1 MPSYTAPVRD
11 LRFVLNDLLAI
22 TDCTEIPGYG
32 DVSGDLIDAVLD
44 GGAKVAEEVWAPLNQ
59 VGDEE
64 GCRFENGVVRVPTG
78 FKEAFDTWNEG
89 GWNAIATS
97 PDWGGQG
104 LPGVLAMA
112 VGEMAMSSN
121 LSLSTYV
128 GLTGGA
134 ASVLMSI
141 APDHL
146 RQLYVPKMI
155 AGEWTG
161 TMNLTEP
168 HCGTDLKLMR
178 TKAVEQDDGTY
189 AITGTK
195 IFITGGDHDMTD
207 NIVHL
212 VLAKVEGE
220 GEGLSAV
227 SLFLVP
233 KICVNDDGS
242 LGQGNNV
249 VCGSIEHKMGIK
261 GSATAVLHYE
271 GAIGH
276 RLGSKPQPETGS
288 KVEGEDGKKKK
299 RGSGAGMAGM
309 FQMMNGARI
318 GVAYQGVA
326 LSEVAYQNAAE
337 YSRERLAGRSLS
349 GAKYPEQEADPI
361 VVHPDVRRMLLH
373 MRAFNEGAR
382 ALLMWLTHE
391 ATIGRFDGDDER
403 KQRASDLFNLLTP
416 VVKAHFTD
424 VGFECTNMAMQCFGG
439 HGYVREHGM
448 EQFVRDARISQLY
461 EGANG
466 VQALDLVGRRMGVD
480 NGRPARA
487 LFALISEFIAG
498 QKDDEA
504 MEAYTKPLQTGLDDL
519 MAVTMWLAQNA
530 IQNHEEAG
538 AASVDFLRLMGT
550 VAIGYI
556 WARMARVSLDQL
568 ALGADDEAFYRMKL
582 NTASYYMG
590 RVMPDTA
597 SLKLRAMAGAEVLM
611 MPDDEAF

>member
-11 LRFVLNDLLAI
+11 LSFVLNELLAI
-22 TDCTEIPGYG
+22 TDCTGIPGYG
-32 DVSGDLIDAVLD
+32 DVSADLIDAVLD
-44 GGAKVAEEVWAPLNQ
+44 GGAKMAEEVWAPLNQ

-64 GCRFENGVVRVPTG
+64 GCRFENGVVRVPSG
-78 FKEAFDTWNEG
+78 FKDAFDAWNEG
-89 GWNAIATS
+89 GWNAISTS
-97 PDWGGQG
+97 ADWGGQG
-104 LPGVLAMA
+104 LPGVIGMA

-121 LSLSTYV
+121 LSLSMYV

-134 ASVLMSI
+134 ASVLMTV

-146 RQLYVPKMI
+146 KQLYVPKMMS
-155 AGEWTG
+155 GEWTG

-233 KICVNDDGS
+233 KVSVNDDGS

-276 RLGSKPQPETGS
+276 RLGPKPEPS
-288 KVEGEDGKKKK
+288 VEGDDGKKK
-299 RGSGAGMAGM
+299 RRSSGAGMAGM

-337 YSRERLAGRSLS
+337 YTRERLAGRSLS
-349 GAKYPEQEADPI
+349 GAKYPDQSADPI

-391 ATIGRFDGDDER
+391 ATVGRFDGNDER
-403 KQRASDLFNLLTP
+403 KQQVSDLFNLLTP

-439 HGYVREHGM
+439 HGYVHEHGM

-487 LFALISEFIAG
+487 LFALISEFIAS
-498 QKDDEA
+498 QKDDEDMA
-504 MEAYTKPLQTGLDDL
+504 AYTKPLEAGLNDL
-519 MAVTMWLAQNA
+519 MAVAMWLAQNA
-530 IQNHEEAG
+530 IQNHDEAG
-538 AASVDFLRLMGT
+538 AASVDFLRMMGT
-550 VAIGYI
+550 VAVGYM

-568 ALGADDEAFYRMKL
+568 AQGGDDEAFYKMKL
-582 NTASYYMG
+582 NTARYYMG

-597 SLKLRAMAGAEVLM
+597 SLKARATAGADVLM

>member
-1 MPSYTAPVRD
+1 M
-11 LRFVLNDLLAI
+11 
-22 TDCTEIPGYG
+22 
-32 DVSGDLIDAVLD
+32 
-44 GGAKVAEEVWAPLNQ
+44 AEEVWAPLNQ

-64 GCRFENGVVRVPTG
+64 GCRFENGVVRVPSG
-78 FKEAFDTWNEG
+78 FKDAFDAWNEG
-89 GWNAIATS
+89 GWNAISTS
-97 PDWGGQG
+97 ADWGGQG
-104 LPGVLAMA
+104 LPGVIGMA

-121 LSLSTYV
+121 LSLSMYV

-134 ASVLMSI
+134 ASVLMTV

-146 RQLYVPKMI
+146 KQLYVPKMMS
-155 AGEWTG
+155 GEWTG

-233 KICVNDDGS
+233 KVSVNDDGS

-276 RLGSKPQPETGS
+276 RLGPKPEPS
-288 KVEGEDGKKKK
+288 VEGDDGKKK
-299 RGSGAGMAGM
+299 RRSSGAGMAGM

-337 YSRERLAGRSLS
+337 YTRERLAGRSLS
-349 GAKYPEQEADPI
+349 GAKYPDQPADPI

-391 ATIGRFDGDDER
+391 ATVGRFDGNDER
-403 KQRASDLFNLLTP
+403 KQQVSDLFNLLTP

-439 HGYVREHGM
+439 HGYVHEHGM

-480 NGRPARA
+480 NGRPTRA
-487 LFALISEFIAG
+487 LFALISEFIAS
-498 QKDDEA
+498 QKDDEDMA
-504 MEAYTKPLQTGLDDL
+504 AYTKPLEAGLNDL
-519 MAVTMWLAQNA
+519 MAVAMWLAQNA
-530 IQNHEEAG
+530 IQNHDEAG
-538 AASVDFLRLMGT
+538 AASVDFLRMMGT
-550 VAIGYI
+550 VAVGYM

-568 ALGADDEAFYRMKL
+568 AQGGDDEAFYKMKL
-582 NTASYYMG
+582 NTARYYMG

-597 SLKLRAMAGAEVLM
+597 SLKARATAGADVLM

>member
-11 LRFVLNDLLAI
+11 LRFVLNELLAI

-104 LPGVLAMA
+104 LPGVVGMA

-134 ASVLMSI
+134 ASVLMAI
-141 APDHL
+141 APEHL
-146 RQLYVPKMI
+146 KQLYVPKMMS
-155 AGEWTG
+155 GEWTG

-220 GEGLSAV
+220 GEGLAAV

-233 KICVNDDGS
+233 KVSVNDDGS

-276 RLGSKPQPETGS
+276 RLGPKPEPR
-288 KVEGEDGKKKK
+288 VEGEDGKKKK
-299 RGSGAGMAGM
+299 RSSGAGMAGM

-337 YSRERLAGRSLS
+337 YTRERLAGRSLT

-391 ATIGRFDGDDER
+391 ASVGRFDGDDER
-403 KQRASDLFNLLTP
+403 KQQVSDLFNLLTP

-487 LFALISEFIAG
+487 LFTLISEFIAS
-498 QKDDEA
+498 QKDDEDMA
-504 MEAYTKPLQTGLDDL
+504 AYTKPLEAGLNDL
-519 MAVTMWLAQNA
+519 MAVAMWLAQNA

-538 AASVDFLRLMGT
+538 AASVDFLRMMGT
-550 VAIGYI
+550 VAIGYM

-568 ALGADDEAFYRMKL
+568 AQGTDEEAFYKMKL
-582 NTASYYMG
+582 TTARYYMG

-597 SLKLRAMAGAEVLM
+597 SLKARATAGADVLM

>member
-1 MPSYTAPVRD
+1 
-11 LRFVLNDLLAI
+11 
-22 TDCTEIPGYG
+22 
-32 DVSGDLIDAVLD
+32 
-44 GGAKVAEEVWAPLNQ
+44 
-59 VGDEE
+59 
-64 GCRFENGVVRVPTG
+64 
-78 FKEAFDTWNEG
+78 
-89 GWNAIATS
+89 
-97 PDWGGQG
+97 
-104 LPGVLAMA
+104 
-112 VGEMAMSSN
+112 
-121 LSLSTYV
+121 V

-146 RQLYVPKMI
+146 KQLYVPKMMS
-155 AGEWTG
+155 GEWTG

-233 KICVNDDGS
+233 KISVNDDGS

-276 RLGSKPQPETGS
+276 RLGSKPEPRT
-288 KVEGEDGKKKK
+288 EGEDGKK
-299 RGSGAGMAGM
+299 RRRSSGAGMAGM

-337 YSRERLAGRSLS
+337 YTRERIAGRAL
-349 GAKYPEQEADPI
+349 GGTKYPDQAADPI

-391 ATIGRFDGDDER
+391 ATVGRFDGDDER
-403 KQRASDLFNLLTP
+403 KQQVSDLFNLLTP

-487 LFALISEFIAG
+487 LFALISEFIAS
-498 QKDDEA
+498 QKDDED
-504 MEAYTKPLQTGLDDL
+504 MQAYTKPLQAGLDDL

-538 AASVDFLRLMGT
+538 AASVDFLRMMGT
-550 VAIGYI
+550 VAIGYM

-568 ALGADDEAFYRMKL
+568 AQGNDDEAFYKMKL
-582 NTASYYMG
+582 NTARFYMG

-597 SLKLRAMAGAEVLM
+597 SLKARATAGADVLM
-611 MPDDEAF
+611 MPDDTAF

>member
-11 LRFVLNDLLAI
+11 LRFVLNELLAI

-32 DVSGDLIDAVLD
+32 DVSDDLIDAVLD
-44 GGAKVAEEVWAPLNQ
+44 GGAKIAEEIWAPLNQ

-64 GCRFENGVVRVPTG
+64 GCRFENGVVRTPTG
-78 FKEAFDTWNEG
+78 FKEAFDAWNEG

-104 LPGVLAMA
+104 LPGVVGMA

-134 ASVLMSI
+134 ASVLMAI

-146 RQLYVPKMI
+146 KQLYVPKMMS
-155 AGEWTG
+155 GEWTG

-233 KICVNDDGS
+233 KVSVNDDGS

-261 GSATAVLHYE
+261 GSSTAVLHYE

-276 RLGSKPQPETGS
+276 RLGPKPEP
-288 KVEGEDGKKKK
+288 KVEGEDSKKKK
-299 RGSGAGMAGM
+299 RSSGAGMAGM

-337 YSRERLAGRSLS
+337 YTRERLAGRSLT
-349 GAKYPEQEADPI
+349 GAKYPDKEADPI

-391 ATIGRFDGDDER
+391 ATVGRFDGDDER
-403 KQRASDLFNLLTP
+403 KQQVSDLFNLLTP

-487 LFALISEFIAG
+487 LFTLISEFIAA
-498 QKDDEA
+498 QKDDED
-504 MEAYTKPLQTGLDDL
+504 MQAYTKPLEAGLNDL
-519 MAVTMWLAQNA
+519 MAVAMWLAQNA

-538 AASVDFLRLMGT
+538 AASVDFLRMMGT
-550 VAIGYI
+550 VAVGYM
-556 WARMARVSLDQL
+556 WARMARVALDQL
-568 ALGADDEAFYRMKL
+568 AKGGDDEAFYKMKL
-582 NTASYYMG
+582 NTARFYMG
-590 RVMPDTA
+590 RVMHDTA
-597 SLKLRAMAGAEVLM
+597 SLKARATAGAEVLM

>member
-11 LRFVLNDLLAI
+11 LSFVLNELLAI
-22 TDCTEIPGYG
+22 TDCTGIPGYG
-32 DVSGDLIDAVLD
+32 DVSADLIDAVLD
-44 GGAKVAEEVWAPLNQ
+44 GGAKMAEEVWAPLNQ

-64 GCRFENGVVRVPTG
+64 GCRFENGVVRVPSG
-78 FKEAFDTWNEG
+78 FKDAFDAWNEG
-89 GWNAIATS
+89 GWNAISTS
-97 PDWGGQG
+97 ADWGGQG
-104 LPGVLAMA
+104 LPGVIGMA

-121 LSLSTYV
+121 LSLSMYV

-134 ASVLMSI
+134 ASVLMTV

-146 RQLYVPKMI
+146 KQLYVPKMMS
-155 AGEWTG
+155 GEWTG

-233 KICVNDDGS
+233 KVSVNDDGS

-276 RLGSKPQPETGS
+276 RLGPKPEPS
-288 KVEGEDGKKKK
+288 VEGDDGKKK
-299 RGSGAGMAGM
+299 RRSSGAGMAGM

-337 YSRERLAGRSLS
+337 YTRERLAGRSLS
-349 GAKYPEQEADPI
+349 GAKYPDQPADPI

-391 ATIGRFDGDDER
+391 ATVGRFDGNDER
-403 KQRASDLFNLLTP
+403 KQQVSDLFNLLTP

-439 HGYVREHGM
+439 HGYVHEHGM

-480 NGRPARA
+480 NGRPTRA
-487 LFALISEFIAG
+487 LFALISEFIAS
-498 QKDDEA
+498 QKDDEDMA
-504 MEAYTKPLQTGLDDL
+504 AYTKPLEAGLNDL
-519 MAVTMWLAQNA
+519 MAVAMWLAQNA
-530 IQNHEEAG
+530 IQNHDEAG
-538 AASVDFLRLMGT
+538 AASVDFLRMMGT
-550 VAIGYI
+550 VAIGYM
-556 WARMARVSLDQL
+556 WGRMARVSLDQL
-568 ALGADDEAFYRMKL
+568 AQGGDDEAFYKMKL
-582 NTASYYMG
+582 NTARYYMG
-590 RVMPDTA
+590 RVLPDTA
-597 SLKLRAMAGAEVLM
+597 SLKARATAGADVLM

>member
-11 LRFVLNDLLAI
+11 LSFVLNELLAI
-22 TDCTEIPGYG
+22 TDCTGIPGYG
-32 DVSGDLIDAVLD
+32 DVSADLIDAVLD
-44 GGAKVAEEVWAPLNQ
+44 GGAKMAEEVWAPLNQ

-64 GCRFENGVVRVPTG
+64 GCRFENGVVRVPSG
-78 FKEAFDTWNEG
+78 FKDAFDAWNEG
-89 GWNAIATS
+89 GWNAISTS
-97 PDWGGQG
+97 ADWGGQG
-104 LPGVLAMA
+104 LPGVIGMA

-121 LSLSTYV
+121 LSLSMYV

-134 ASVLMSI
+134 ASVLMTV

-146 RQLYVPKMI
+146 KQLYVPKMMS
-155 AGEWTG
+155 GEWTG

-233 KICVNDDGS
+233 KVSVNDDGS

-276 RLGSKPQPETGS
+276 RLGPKPEPS
-288 KVEGEDGKKKK
+288 VEGDDGKKK
-299 RGSGAGMAGM
+299 RRSSGAGMAGM

-337 YSRERLAGRSLS
+337 YTRERLAGRSLS
-349 GAKYPEQEADPI
+349 GAKYPDQPADPI

-391 ATIGRFDGDDER
+391 ATVGRFDGNDER
-403 KQRASDLFNLLTP
+403 KQQVSDLFNLLTP

-439 HGYVREHGM
+439 HGYVHEHGM

-480 NGRPARA
+480 NGRPTRA
-487 LFALISEFIAG
+487 LFALISEFIAS
-498 QKDDEA
+498 QKDDEDMA
-504 MEAYTKPLQTGLDDL
+504 AYTKPLEAGLNDL
-519 MAVTMWLAQNA
+519 MAVAMWLAQNA
-530 IQNHEEAG
+530 IQKHDEAG
-538 AASVDFLRLMGT
+538 AASVDFLRMMGT
-550 VAIGYI
+550 VAIGYM
-556 WARMARVSLDQL
+556 WGRMARVSLDQL
-568 ALGADDEAFYRMKL
+568 AQGGDDEAFYKMKL
-582 NTASYYMG
+582 NTARYYMG

-597 SLKLRAMAGAEVLM
+597 SLKARATAGADVLM

>member
-1 MPSYTAPVRD
+1 MPSYNAPVRE
-11 LRFVLNDLLAI
+11 LRFVLNELLAI
-22 TDCTEIPGYG
+22 TECTDIPGYG
-32 DVSGDLIDAVLD
+32 DVSDDLVDAVLD
-44 GGAKVAEEVWAPLNQ
+44 GAAKVAEEVWAPLNQ
-59 VGDEE
+59 SGDEE
-64 GCRFENGVVRVPTG
+64 GCRFENGVVRAPSG
-78 FKEAFDTWNEG
+78 FKEAFDAWCEG
-89 GWNAIATS
+89 GWNGISS
-97 PDWGGQG
+97 PVEWGGQG
-104 LPGVLAMA
+104 LPGVLGLAI
-112 VGEMAMSSN
+112 GEMAMSSN
-121 LSLSTYV
+121 LSLSTYI
-128 GLTGGA
+128 GLSGGA
-134 ASVLMSI
+134 ASVIMSI
-141 APDHL
+141 ASEQL
-146 RQLYVPKMI
+146 KQLYVPKMMS
-155 AGEWTG
+155 GEWTG

-233 KICVNDDGS
+233 KISVNDDGS

-276 RLGSKPQPETGS
+276 RLGKKPEPPVIGA
-288 KVEGEDGKKKK
+288 DGKPKK
-299 RGSGAGMAGM
+299 RSSGAGMAGM

-326 LSEVAYQNAAE
+326 LSEVAYQNAAA
-337 YSRERLAGRSLS
+337 YTRERTAGRALAGAR
-349 GAKYPEQEADPI
+349 YPDQPADPI
-361 VVHPDVRRMLLH
+361 VVHPDVRRMLLQ

-391 ATIGRFDGDDER
+391 STVGRHDGDDER
-403 KQRASDLFNLLTP
+403 KQQVDDLFNLLTP

-424 VGFECTNMAMQCFGG
+424 VGFECVNMAMQCFGG

-487 LFALISEFIAG
+487 LFAVISEFIAG
-498 QKDDEA
+498 QKDDEEMA
-504 MEAYTKPLQTGLDDL
+504 PFTKPLQSGLDDL
-519 MAVTMWLAQNA
+519 MATTMWLAQNV

-538 AASVDFLRLMGT
+538 AASVDFLRMMGT
-550 VAIGYI
+550 VAIGFM
-556 WARMARVSLDQL
+556 WARMARIALDQL
-568 ALGADDEAFYRMKL
+568 AAGSDDEAFYKMKL
-582 NTASYYMG
+582 NTARYYMG

-597 SLKLRAMAGAEVLM
+597 SLKQRAQAGAEVLM

>member
-11 LRFVLNDLLAI
+11 LRFVLNELLAI

-32 DVSGDLIDAVLD
+32 DVSDDLIDAVLD
-44 GGAKVAEEVWAPLNQ
+44 GGAKIAEEIWAPLNQ

-64 GCRFENGVVRVPTG
+64 GCRFENGVVRTPTG
-78 FKEAFDTWNEG
+78 FKEAFDAWNEG

-104 LPGVLAMA
+104 LPGVVGMA

-134 ASVLMSI
+134 ASVLMAI

-146 RQLYVPKMI
+146 KQLYVPKMMS
-155 AGEWTG
+155 GEWTG

-233 KICVNDDGS
+233 KVSVNDDGS

-261 GSATAVLHYE
+261 GSSTAVLHYE

-276 RLGSKPQPETGS
+276 RLGPKPEP
-288 KVEGEDGKKKK
+288 KVEGEDSKKKK
-299 RGSGAGMAGM
+299 RSSGAGMAGM

-337 YSRERLAGRSLS
+337 YTRERLAGRSLT
-349 GAKYPEQEADPI
+349 GAKYPDKEADPI

-391 ATIGRFDGDDER
+391 ATVGRFDGDDER
-403 KQRASDLFNLLTP
+403 KQQVSDLFNLLTP

-487 LFALISEFIAG
+487 LFTLISEFIAA
-498 QKDDEA
+498 QKDDED
-504 MEAYTKPLQTGLDDL
+504 MQAYTKPLEAGLNDL
-519 MAVTMWLAQNA
+519 MAVAMWLAQNA
-530 IQNHEEAG
+530 IQNPEEAG
-538 AASVDFLRLMGT
+538 AASVDFLRMMGT
-550 VAIGYI
+550 VAVGYM
-556 WARMARVSLDQL
+556 WARMARVALDQL
-568 ALGADDEAFYRMKL
+568 AKGGDDEAFYKMKL
-582 NTASYYMG
+582 NTARFYMG

-597 SLKLRAMAGAEVLM
+597 SLKARATAGAEVLM

>member
-11 LRFVLNDLLAI
+11 LSFVLNELLAI
-22 TDCTEIPGYG
+22 TDCTGIPGYG
-32 DVSGDLIDAVLD
+32 DVSADLIDAVLD
-44 GGAKVAEEVWAPLNQ
+44 GGAKMAEEVWAPLNQ

-64 GCRFENGVVRVPTG
+64 GCRFENGVVRVPSG
-78 FKEAFDTWNEG
+78 FKDAFDAWNEG
-89 GWNAIATS
+89 GWNAISTS
-97 PDWGGQG
+97 ADWGGQG
-104 LPGVLAMA
+104 LPGVIGMA

-121 LSLSTYV
+121 LSLSMYV

-134 ASVLMSI
+134 ASVLMTV

-146 RQLYVPKMI
+146 KQLYVPKMMS
-155 AGEWTG
+155 GEWTG

-233 KICVNDDGS
+233 KVSVNDDGS

-276 RLGSKPQPETGS
+276 RLGPKPEPS
-288 KVEGEDGKKKK
+288 VEGDDGKKK
-299 RGSGAGMAGM
+299 RRSSGAGMAGM

-337 YSRERLAGRSLS
+337 YTRERLAGRSLS
-349 GAKYPEQEADPI
+349 GAKYPDQPADPI

-391 ATIGRFDGDDER
+391 ATVGRFDGNDER
-403 KQRASDLFNLLTP
+403 KQQVSDLFNLLTP

-439 HGYVREHGM
+439 HGYVHEHGM

-480 NGRPARA
+480 NGRPTRA
-487 LFALISEFIAG
+487 LFALISEFIAS
-498 QKDDEA
+498 QKDDEDMA
-504 MEAYTKPLQTGLDDL
+504 AYTKPLEAGLNDL
-519 MAVTMWLAQNA
+519 MAVAMWLAQNA
-530 IQNHEEAG
+530 IQNHDEAG
-538 AASVDFLRLMGT
+538 AASVDFLRMMGT
-550 VAIGYI
+550 VAIGYM
-556 WARMARVSLDQL
+556 WGRMARVSLDQL
-568 ALGADDEAFYRMKL
+568 AQGGDDEAFYKMKL
-582 NTASYYMG
+582 NTARYYMG

-597 SLKLRAMAGAEVLM
+597 SLKARATAGADVLM

>member
-1 MPSYTAPVRD
+1 MPSYNVPVRE
-11 LRFVLNDLLAI
+11 LRFVLNELLAI
-22 TDCTEIPGYG
+22 NHATAIPGYG
-32 DVSGDLIDAVLD
+32 DVSDDLTDAILD
-44 GGAKVAEEVWAPLNQ
+44 GGSKMAEEVWAPLNQ
-59 VGDEE
+59 VGDAE
-64 GCRFENGVVRVPTG
+64 GCRFENGKVRTPPG
-78 FKEAFDTWNEG
+78 FKAAFDAWNEG
-89 GWNAIATS
+89 GWSAIST
-97 PDWGGQG
+97 PQEWGGQG
-104 LPGVLAMA
+104 LPGVLGMA

-121 LSLSTYV
+121 LALSIYV

-134 ASVLMSI
+134 ASVLMSV

-146 RQLYVPKMI
+146 KQLYVPKMI
-155 AGEWTG
+155 SGQWAG

-168 HCGTDLKLMR
+168 HAGTDLKLMR

-189 AITGTK
+189 AISGTK
-195 IFITGGDHDMTD
+195 IFISGGDHDMTE

-233 KICVNDDGS
+233 KITVNDDGS
-242 LGQGNNV
+242 LGQANNV
-249 VCGSIEHKMGIK
+249 VCGGIEHKMGIK
-261 GSATAVLHYE
+261 GSATAVLHYD
-271 GAIGH
+271 GAIGF
-276 RLGSKPQPETGS
+276 RLGPKPEP
-288 KVEGEDGKKKK
+288 KVVGADDAGGKKKK

-326 LSEVAYQNAAE
+326 LAEVAYQNAAV
-337 YSRERLAGRSLS
+337 YTRERTAGRSLT
-349 GAKYPEQEADPI
+349 GAKYPDQPADPI

-373 MRAFNEGAR
+373 MRAFTEGAR

-391 ATIGRFDGDDER
+391 ATVGRFDGDDER
-403 KQRASDLFNLLTP
+403 KQQVGDLFNLLTP

-424 VGFECTNMAMQCFGG
+424 VGFECANMAMQCFGG
-439 HGYVREHGM
+439 HGYVHEHGM

-487 LFALISEFIAG
+487 LFALISEFIAA

-504 MEAYTKPLQTGLDDL
+504 MAAYTKPLQAGLNDL
-519 MAVTMWLAQNA
+519 MGTTMWLAQNA
-530 IQNHEEAG
+530 VQNHEEAG
-538 AASVDFLRLMGT
+538 AASVDFLRMMGT
-550 VAIGYI
+550 VAVGYM
-556 WARMARVSLDQL
+556 WARMARIALDQL
-568 ALGADDEAFYRMKL
+568 AAGTDEAAFYEMKL
-582 NTASYYMG
+582 NTARFYMG

-597 SLKLRAMAGAEVLM
+597 SLKRRAEAGAEVLM

>member
-1 MPSYTAPVRD
+1 MPSYNAPIRE
-11 LRFVLNDLLAI
+11 LRFVLNELLAI

-32 DVSGDLIDAVLD
+32 DVSDDLVDAILD

-64 GCRFENGVVRVPTG
+64 GCRFENGVVRTPTG
-78 FKEAFDTWNEG
+78 FKQAFDAWYAG
-89 GWNAIATS
+89 GWNAISSS

-104 LPGVLAMA
+104 LPGVLGLAIS
-112 VGEMAMSSN
+112 EMAMSSN
-121 LSLSTYV
+121 LSLSTYI
-128 GLTGGA
+128 GLSGGA
-134 ASVLMSI
+134 ASVIQSI

-146 RQLYVPKMI
+146 KQLYVPKMMS
-155 AGEWTG
+155 GEWTG

-178 TKAVEQDDGTY
+178 TRAVEQDDGTY

-195 IFITGGDHDMTD
+195 IFITGGDHDMAD

-220 GEGLSAV
+220 GEGLRAV
-227 SLFLVP
+227 ALFLVP
-233 KICVNDDGS
+233 KISVNDDGS
-242 LGQGNNV
+242 LAQGNNV
-249 VCGSIEHKMGIK
+249 VCGGIEHKMGIK
-261 GSATAVLHYE
+261 GSSTAVLHYE

-276 RLGSKPQPETGS
+276 RLGPKPEPE
-288 KVEGEDGKKKK
+288 VAGEDGDGKKKK
-299 RGSGAGMAGM
+299 RSSGAGMAGM

-326 LSEVAYQNAAE
+326 LSEVAYQNAAA
-337 YSRERLAGRSLS
+337 YTRERTAGRALG
-349 GAKYPEQEADPI
+349 GAKYPDQEADPI
-361 VVHPDVRRMLLH
+361 VVHPDVRRMLLQ

-391 ATIGRFDGDDER
+391 VTVGRHDGDDER
-403 KQRASDLFNLLTP
+403 KQQVNDLFNLLTP

-424 VGFECTNMAMQCFGG
+424 VGFECVNMAMQCFGG

-487 LFALISEFIAG
+487 LFAVIGEFISA
-498 QKDDEA
+498 QTDEEMA
-504 MEAYTKPLQTGLDDL
+504 EFTKPLQSGLDDL
-519 MAVTMWLAQNA
+519 MAATMWLAQNA

-538 AASVDFLRLMGT
+538 AASVDFLRMMGT
-550 VAIGYI
+550 VALGFM
-556 WARMARVSLDQL
+556 WARMARIALDKL
-568 ALGADDEAFYRMKL
+568 AAGTDEEAFYKMKL
-582 NTASYYMG
+582 NTARYYMG

-597 SLKLRAMAGAEVLM
+597 SLKQRAMAGAEVLM

>member
-1 MPSYTAPVRD
+1 
-11 LRFVLNDLLAI
+11 
-22 TDCTEIPGYG
+22 
-32 DVSGDLIDAVLD
+32 
-44 GGAKVAEEVWAPLNQ
+44 
-59 VGDEE
+59 
-64 GCRFENGVVRVPTG
+64 
-78 FKEAFDTWNEG
+78 
-89 GWNAIATS
+89 
-97 PDWGGQG
+97 
-104 LPGVLAMA
+104 
-112 VGEMAMSSN
+112 MAMSSN

-128 GLTGGA
+128 GLSGGA
-134 ASVLMSI
+134 ASGIQSI
-141 APDHL
+141 ATGQL
-146 RQLYVPKMI
+146 KQLYVPKMMS
-155 AGEWTG
+155 GQWTG

-195 IFITGGDHDMTD
+195 IFITGGDHDMTE

-220 GEGLSAV
+220 GEGLGAV

-233 KICVNDDGS
+233 KICVDDDGT

-276 RLGSKPQPETGS
+276 RLDKKPEAP
-288 KVEGEDGKKKK
+288 VMDADGKPKK
-299 RGSGAGMAGM
+299 RSSGAGMAGM

-326 LSEVAYQNAAE
+326 LSEVAYQNAAA
-337 YSRERLAGRSLS
+337 YTRERTAGRALG
-349 GAKYPEQEADPI
+349 GARYPDQPADPI
-361 VVHPDVRRMLLH
+361 VVHPDVRRMLLQ

-391 ATIGRFDGDDER
+391 ATVGRHDGDDER
-403 KQRASDLFNLLTP
+403 KQQVNDLFNLLTP

-424 VGFECTNMAMQCFGG
+424 VGFECVNMAMQCFGG

-487 LFALISEFIAG
+487 LFAVITAFIDS
-498 QKDDEA
+498 QKDDEEMA
-504 MEAYTKPLQTGLDDL
+504 AYVKPLQSGLNDL
-519 MAVTMWLAQNA
+519 MGTTMWLAQNA

-538 AASVDFLRLMGT
+538 AASVDFLRMMGT
-550 VAIGYI
+550 VAIGFM
-556 WARMARVSLDQL
+556 WTRMARVALDQL
-568 ALGADDEAFYRMKL
+568 AAGTDNRAFYKMKL
-582 NTASYYMG
+582 NTARYYMG

-597 SLKLRAMAGAEVLM
+597 SLKRRAEAGAEVLM

>member
-1 MPSYTAPVRD
+1 MPSYNAPTRE
-11 LRFVLNDLLAI
+11 LRFVLNELLAI
-22 TDCTEIPGYG
+22 TEYTNVPGYS
-32 DVSGDLIDAVLD
+32 DVSADLVDAVLE
-44 GGAKVAEEVWAPLNQ
+44 GGAKLTEEIWAPLNQ
-59 VGDEE
+59 VGDKE
-64 GCRFENGVVRVPTG
+64 GCRFENGVVRTPEG
-78 FKEAFDTWNEG
+78 FKAAFDAFYEG
-89 GWNAIATS
+89 GWNAISSS

-104 LPGVLAMA
+104 LPGVLGLAIT
-112 VGEMAMSSN
+112 EMAMSSN

-128 GLTGGA
+128 GLSGGA
-134 ASVLMSI
+134 ANVIQSV

-146 RQLYVPKMI
+146 KQIYVPKMMS
-155 AGEWTG
+155 GEWTG

-189 AITGTK
+189 AITG
-195 IFITGGDHDMTD
+195 DEHDMTD

-233 KICVNDDGS
+233 KIQVNDDGT

-249 VCGSIEHKMGIK
+249 VCGGIEHKMGIK
-261 GSATAVLHYE
+261 GSSTAVLHYE

-276 RLGSKPQPETGS
+276 RLGPKPKPPEI
-288 KVEGEDGKKKK
+288 GEDGKPKK
-299 RGSGAGMAGM
+299 RSSGAGMAGM

-318 GVAYQGVA
+318 GVGYQGIA
-326 LSEVAYQNAAE
+326 LSEVAYQNAAA
-337 YSRERLAGRSLS
+337 YTRERTAGRALS
-349 GAKYPEQEADPI
+349 GAKYPDQAADPI
-361 VVHPDVRRMLLH
+361 VVHPDVRRMLLQ
-373 MRAFNEGAR
+373 MRSFNEGAR

-391 ATIGRFDGDDER
+391 ATIGRHDEDDER
-403 KQRASDLFNLLTP
+403 KQQASDLFNLLTP

-424 VGFECTNMAMQCFGG
+424 VGFECVNMAMQCFGG
-439 HGYVREHGM
+439 HGYIHEHGM

-487 LFALISEFIAG
+487 LFGVISEFIAA
-498 QKDDEA
+498 QKDEEMA
-504 MEAYTKPLQTGLDDL
+504 EFTKPLQSGLDDL
-519 MAVTMWLAQNA
+519 MATTMWLAQNA

-538 AASVDFLRLMGT
+538 AASVDFLRMMGV
-550 VAIGYI
+550 VAIGFM
-556 WARMARVSLDQL
+556 WARMARVAMDAL
-568 ALGADDEAFYRMKL
+568 AAGTEDEAFYEMKL
-582 NTASYYMG
+582 NTARYYMG

-597 SLKLRAMAGAEVLM
+597 ALKLRAMAGAEVLM
-611 MPDDEAF
+611 MPGDEAF

>member
-1 MPSYTAPVRD
+1 MPTYNAPVRE
-11 LRFVLNDLLAI
+11 LRFVLNDLLGI
-22 TDCTEIPGYG
+22 TECADIPGYG
-32 DVSGDLIDAVLD
+32 DVSGDLVDAVLD
-44 GGAKVAEEVWAPLNQ
+44 GAAKVAEEVWAPLNQ
-59 VGDEE
+59 SGDEE
-64 GCRFENGVVRVPTG
+64 GCRFENGVVRAPSG
-78 FKEAFDTWNEG
+78 FKEAFEAWYEG
-89 GWNAIATS
+89 GWNGVSS
-97 PDWGGQG
+97 PTEWGGQG
-104 LPGVLAMA
+104 LPGVLGMA
-112 VGEMAMSSN
+112 ISEMAMSAN

-128 GLTGGA
+128 GLSGGA

-141 APDHL
+141 APDDL
-146 RQLYVPKMI
+146 KRVYVPKLMS
-155 AGEWTG
+155 GEWSG

-178 TKAVEQDDGTY
+178 TKAVEQEDGTY

-195 IFITGGDHDMTD
+195 IFITGGDHDMVE
-207 NIVHL
+207 NIAHL

-233 KICVNDDGS
+233 KVKVNDDGS
-242 LGQGNNV
+242 LAQGNNV
-249 VCGSIEHKMGIK
+249 VCGGIEHKMGIK
-261 GSATAVLHYE
+261 GSSTAVLHYE

-276 RLGSKPQPETGS
+276 RLGAKPEPKSDG
-288 KVEGEDGKKKK
+288 KDGKKKG
-299 RGSGAGMAGM
+299 GSASGMAGM

-318 GVAYQGVA
+318 GVGYQGIA
-326 LSEVAYQNAAE
+326 LSEVAYQNAAA
-337 YSRERLAGRSLS
+337 YSRERTAGRALG
-349 GAKYPEQEADPI
+349 GAKYPDQPADPI

-382 ALLMWLTHE
+382 ALLMWLSHE
-391 ATIGRFDGDDER
+391 AVVGRYDGDDER
-403 KQRASDLFNLLTP
+403 KQQVADLFNLLTP

-424 VGFECTNMAMQCFGG
+424 VGFECVNMAMQCFGG
-439 HGYVREHGM
+439 HGYIREHGM

-487 LFALISEFIAG
+487 LFAVISAFIEQHKG
-498 QKDDEA
+498 EE
-504 MEAYTKPLQTGLDDL
+504 MEPFTKPLQAGLDDL
-519 MAVTMWLAQNA
+519 MATTMWLAQNA

-538 AASVDFLRLMGT
+538 AASVDFLRMMGT
-550 VAIGYI
+550 VAVGFM
-556 WARMARVSLDQL
+556 WARMARVALDRL
-568 ALGADDEAFYRMKL
+568 AAGSDDEAFYKMKL
-582 NTASYYMG
+582 NTARYYMG

-597 SLKLRAMAGAEVLM
+597 SLKMRAMAGAEVLM

>member
-11 LRFVLNDLLAI
+11 LSFVLNELLAI
-22 TDCTEIPGYG
+22 TDCTGIPGYG
-32 DVSGDLIDAVLD
+32 DVSADLIDAVLD
-44 GGAKVAEEVWAPLNQ
+44 GGAKMAEEVWAPLNQ

-64 GCRFENGVVRVPTG
+64 GCRFENGVVRVPSG
-78 FKEAFDTWNEG
+78 FKDAFDAWNEG
-89 GWNAIATS
+89 GWNAISTS
-97 PDWGGQG
+97 ADWGGQG
-104 LPGVLAMA
+104 LPGVIGMA

-121 LSLSTYV
+121 LSLSMYV

-134 ASVLMSI
+134 ASVLMTV

-146 RQLYVPKMI
+146 KQLYVPKMMS
-155 AGEWTG
+155 GEWTG

-233 KICVNDDGS
+233 KVSVNDDGS

-276 RLGSKPQPETGS
+276 RLGPKPEPS
-288 KVEGEDGKKKK
+288 VEGDDGKKK
-299 RGSGAGMAGM
+299 RRRSSAGMAGM

-337 YSRERLAGRSLS
+337 YTRERLAGRSLS
-349 GAKYPEQEADPI
+349 GAKYPDQPADPI

-391 ATIGRFDGDDER
+391 ATVGRFDGNDER
-403 KQRASDLFNLLTP
+403 KQQVSDLFNLLTP

-439 HGYVREHGM
+439 HGYVHEHGM

-480 NGRPARA
+480 NGRPTRA
-487 LFALISEFIAG
+487 LFALISEFIAS
-498 QKDDEA
+498 QKDDEDMA
-504 MEAYTKPLQTGLDDL
+504 AYTKPLEAGLNDL
-519 MAVTMWLAQNA
+519 MAVAMWLAQNA
-530 IQNHEEAG
+530 IQNHDEAG
-538 AASVDFLRLMGT
+538 AASVDFLRMMGT
-550 VAIGYI
+550 VAVGYM

-568 ALGADDEAFYRMKL
+568 AQGGDDEAFYKMKL
-582 NTASYYMG
+582 NTARYYMG

-597 SLKLRAMAGAEVLM
+597 SLKARATAGADVLM

>member
-11 LRFVLNDLLAI
+11 LSFVLNELLAI
-22 TDCTEIPGYG
+22 TDCTGIPGYG
-32 DVSGDLIDAVLD
+32 DVSADLIDAVLD
-44 GGAKVAEEVWAPLNQ
+44 GGAKMAEEVWAPLNQ

-64 GCRFENGVVRVPTG
+64 GCRFENGVVRVPSG
-78 FKEAFDTWNEG
+78 FKDAFDAWNEG
-89 GWNAIATS
+89 GWNAISTS
-97 PDWGGQG
+97 ADWGGQG
-104 LPGVLAMA
+104 LPGVIGMA

-121 LSLSTYV
+121 LSLSMYV

-134 ASVLMSI
+134 ASVLMTV

-146 RQLYVPKMI
+146 MQLYVPKMMS
-155 AGEWTG
+155 GEWTG

-233 KICVNDDGS
+233 KVSVNDDGS

-276 RLGSKPQPETGS
+276 RLGPKPEPS
-288 KVEGEDGKKKK
+288 VEGDDGKKK
-299 RGSGAGMAGM
+299 RRSSGAGMAGM

-337 YSRERLAGRSLS
+337 YTRERLAGRSLS
-349 GAKYPEQEADPI
+349 GAKYPDQPADPI

-391 ATIGRFDGDDER
+391 ATVGRFDGNDER
-403 KQRASDLFNLLTP
+403 KQQVSDLFNLLTP

-439 HGYVREHGM
+439 HGYVHEHGM

-480 NGRPARA
+480 NGRPTRA
-487 LFALISEFIAG
+487 LFALISEFIAS
-498 QKDDEA
+498 QKDDEDMA
-504 MEAYTKPLQTGLDDL
+504 AYTKPLEAGLNDL
-519 MAVTMWLAQNA
+519 MAVAMWLAQNA
-530 IQNHEEAG
+530 IQNHDEAG
-538 AASVDFLRLMGT
+538 AASVDFLRMMGT
-550 VAIGYI
+550 VAVGYM

-568 ALGADDEAFYRMKL
+568 AQGGDDEAFYKMKL
-582 NTASYYMG
+582 NTARYYMG

-597 SLKLRAMAGAEVLM
+597 SLKARATAGADVLM

>member
-11 LRFVLNDLLAI
+11 LSFVLNELLAI
-22 TDCTEIPGYG
+22 TDCTGIPGYG
-32 DVSGDLIDAVLD
+32 DVSADLIDAVLD
-44 GGAKVAEEVWAPLNQ
+44 GGAKRAEEVWAPLNQ

-64 GCRFENGVVRVPTG
+64 GCRFENGVVRVPSG
-78 FKEAFDTWNEG
+78 FKDAFDAWNEG
-89 GWNAIATS
+89 GWNAISTS
-97 PDWGGQG
+97 ADWGGQG
-104 LPGVLAMA
+104 LPGVIGMA

-121 LSLSTYV
+121 LSLSMYV

-134 ASVLMSI
+134 ASVLMTV

-146 RQLYVPKMI
+146 KQLYVPKMMS
-155 AGEWTG
+155 GEWTG

-233 KICVNDDGS
+233 KVSVNDDGS

-276 RLGSKPQPETGS
+276 RLGPKPEPS
-288 KVEGEDGKKKK
+288 VEGDDGKKK
-299 RGSGAGMAGM
+299 RRSSGAGMAGM

-337 YSRERLAGRSLS
+337 YTRERLAGRSLS
-349 GAKYPEQEADPI
+349 GAKYPDQPADPI

-391 ATIGRFDGDDER
+391 ATVGRFDGNDER
-403 KQRASDLFNLLTP
+403 KQQVSDLFNLLTP

-439 HGYVREHGM
+439 HGYVHEHGM

-480 NGRPARA
+480 NGRPTRA
-487 LFALISEFIAG
+487 LFALISEFIAS
-498 QKDDEA
+498 QKDDEDMA
-504 MEAYTKPLQTGLDDL
+504 AYTKPLEAGLNDL
-519 MAVTMWLAQNA
+519 MAVAMWLAQNA
-530 IQNHEEAG
+530 IQNHDEAG
-538 AASVDFLRLMGT
+538 AASVDFLRMMGT
-550 VAIGYI
+550 VAVGYM

-568 ALGADDEAFYRMKL
+568 AQGGDDEAFYKMKL
-582 NTASYYMG
+582 NTARYYMG

-597 SLKLRAMAGAEVLM
+597 SLKARATAGADVLM

>member
-1 MPSYTAPVRD
+1 MPSYSAPVRE
-11 LRFVLNDLLAI
+11 LRFVLNELLAI

-32 DVSGDLIDAVLD
+32 DVSEDLVDAVLD
-44 GGAKVAEEVWAPLNQ
+44 GGAKVAEEIWAPLNQ
-59 VGDEE
+59 IGDEE
-64 GCRFENGVVRVPTG
+64 GCRFENGVVRTPTG
-78 FKEAFDTWNEG
+78 FKEAFDAWYAG
-89 GWNAIATS
+89 GWNAISAS

-104 LPGVLAMA
+104 LPGVLGLAI
-112 VGEMAMSSN
+112 GEMAMSSN
-121 LSLSTYV
+121 LSLSTYI
-128 GLTGGA
+128 GLSGGA
-134 ASVLMSI
+134 ASVIMSI
-141 APDHL
+141 APEHL
-146 RQLYVPKMI
+146 KQLYVPKLMS
-155 AGEWTG
+155 GEWTG

-168 HCGTDLKLMR
+168 HCGTDLRLMR

-195 IFITGGDHDMTD
+195 IFITGGDHDMAD

-220 GEGLSAV
+220 GEGLRAV
-227 SLFLVP
+227 ALFVVP
-233 KICVNDDGS
+233 KISVNDDGT

-249 VCGSIEHKMGIK
+249 VCGGIEHKMGIK
-261 GSATAVLHYE
+261 GSSTAVLHYD

-276 RLGSKPQPETGS
+276 RLGSKPEPEAVGP
-288 KVEGEDGKKKK
+288 EDGDGKKKK
-299 RGSGAGMAGM
+299 RGAGAGMAGM

-326 LSEVAYQNAAE
+326 LSEVAYQNAAA
-337 YSRERLAGRSLS
+337 YTRERTAGRALG
-349 GAKYPEQEADPI
+349 GARYPDQAADPI

-391 ATIGRFDGDDER
+391 VAVGRHDGDGER
-403 KQRASDLFNLLTP
+403 KQRVDDLFNLLTP

-424 VGFECTNMAMQCFGG
+424 VGFECVNMAMQCFGG

-487 LFALISEFIAG
+487 LFAVIGEFISA
-498 QKDDEA
+498 QSDEDMA
-504 MEAYTKPLQTGLDDL
+504 AFTKPLQSGLDDL

-550 VAIGYI
+550 VAIGFM
-556 WARMARVSLDQL
+556 WARMARIALDQL
-568 ALGADDEAFYRMKL
+568 AAGTDEEAFYKMKL
-582 NTASYYMG
+582 NTARFYMG

-597 SLKLRAMAGAEVLM
+597 SLKQRAMAGAEVLM
-611 MPDDEAF
+611 MPGDAAF

>member
-11 LRFVLNDLLAI
+11 LSFVLNELLAI
-22 TDCTEIPGYG
+22 TDCTGIPGYG
-32 DVSGDLIDAVLD
+32 DVSADLIDAVLD
-44 GGAKVAEEVWAPLNQ
+44 GGAKMAEEVWAPLNQ

-64 GCRFENGVVRVPTG
+64 GCRFENGVVRVPSG
-78 FKEAFDTWNEG
+78 FKDAFDAWNEG
-89 GWNAIATS
+89 GWNAISTS
-97 PDWGGQG
+97 ADWGGQG
-104 LPGVLAMA
+104 LPGVIGMA

-121 LSLSTYV
+121 LSLSMYV

-134 ASVLMSI
+134 ASVLMTV

-146 RQLYVPKMI
+146 KQLYVPKMMS
-155 AGEWTG
+155 GEWTG

-233 KICVNDDGS
+233 KVSVNDDGS

-276 RLGSKPQPETGS
+276 RLGPKPEPS
-288 KVEGEDGKKKK
+288 VEGDDGKKK
-299 RGSGAGMAGM
+299 RRSSGAGMAGM

-337 YSRERLAGRSLS
+337 YTRERLAGRSLS
-349 GAKYPEQEADPI
+349 GAKYPDQPADPI

-391 ATIGRFDGDDER
+391 ATVGRFDGNDER
-403 KQRASDLFNLLTP
+403 KQQVSDLFNLLTP

-439 HGYVREHGM
+439 HGYVHEHGM

-480 NGRPARA
+480 NGRPTRA
-487 LFALISEFIAG
+487 LFALISEFIAS
-498 QKDDEA
+498 QKDDEDMA
-504 MEAYTKPLQTGLDDL
+504 AYTKPLEAGLNDL
-519 MAVTMWLAQNA
+519 MAVAMWLAQNA
-530 IQNHEEAG
+530 IQNHDEAG
-538 AASVDFLRLMGT
+538 AASVDFLRMMGT
-550 VAIGYI
+550 VAVGYM

-568 ALGADDEAFYRMKL
+568 AQGGDDEAFYKMKL
-582 NTASYYMG
+582 NTARYYMG

-597 SLKLRAMAGAEVLM
+597 SLKARATAGADVLM

>member
-1 MPSYTAPVRD
+1 MPIYNAPIKE
-11 LRFVLNDLLAI
+11 LRFILNELLVI
-22 TDCTEIPGYG
+22 TDCKDIPGYG
-32 DVSGDLIDAVLD
+32 DVTDDLVDAILE
-44 GGAKVAEEVWAPLNQ
+44 GGARVTEEIWLPLNQ
-59 VGDEE
+59 IGDEE
-64 GCRFENGVVRVPTG
+64 GCQFENGVVRTPSG
-78 FKEAFDTWNEG
+78 FKEALRAFYEG
-89 GWNAIATS
+89 GWNAISSS

-104 LPGVLAMA
+104 LPDVLGMA
-112 VGEMAMSSN
+112 IGEMAMSSN
-121 LSLSTYV
+121 LSLSTYM

-134 ASVLMSI
+134 ASVIQSV

-146 RQLYVPKMI
+146 KQIYVPKMMS
-155 AGEWTG
+155 GEWTG

-195 IFITGGDHDMTD
+195 IFITGGDHDLTD

-233 KICVNDDGS
+233 KIQVNGDGT
-242 LGQGNNV
+242 LGQGNSV
-249 VCGSIEHKMGIK
+249 ICGGIEHKMGIK
-261 GSATAVLHYE
+261 GSATAILHYE

-276 RLGSKPQPETGS
+276 RLGPKPKTD
-288 KVEGEDGKKKK
+288 KIDNDRKRKT
-299 RGSGAGMAGM
+299 RGSGKGMAGM

-318 GVAYQGVA
+318 GVGYQGVA
-326 LSEVAYQNAAE
+326 LSEVAYQNAAA
-337 YSRERLAGRSLS
+337 YTRERTAGRAL
-349 GAKYPEQEADPI
+349 GGDKYPDQSADPI

-373 MRAFNEGAR
+373 MRAFNEGSR
-382 ALLMWLTHE
+382 ALLLWLSHE
-391 ATIGRFDGDDER
+391 ATVGRFDGDDER
-403 KQRASDLFNLLTP
+403 KQQVSDLFNLLTP

-424 VGFECTNMAMQCFGG
+424 VGFECANMAMQCFGG
-439 HGYVREHGM
+439 HGYIHEHGM
-448 EQFVRDARISQLY
+448 EQFVRDARIAQLY

-466 VQALDLVGRRMGVD
+466 VQALDLVGRRLGVD

-487 LFALISEFIAG
+487 LFSVIGAFISEQSADEMAEFI
-498 QKDDEA
+498 
-504 MEAYTKPLQTGLDDL
+504 KPLKSGLDDL

-530 IQNHEEAG
+530 TERHEEAG

-550 VAIGYI
+550 VAVGFM
-556 WARMARVSLDQL
+556 WARMARISLNQL
-568 ALGADDEAFYRMKL
+568 SEGNDDVAFYKMKL
-582 NTASYYMG
+582 NTARYYMS

-597 SLKLRAMAGAEVLM
+597 SLKVRATAGADVLM

>member
-11 LRFVLNDLLAI
+11 LRFVLNELLAI

-32 DVSGDLIDAVLD
+32 DVSDDLIDAVLD
-44 GGAKVAEEVWAPLNQ
+44 GGAKIAEEIWAPLNQ

-64 GCRFENGVVRVPTG
+64 GCRFENGVVRTPTG
-78 FKEAFDTWNEG
+78 FKEAFDAWNEG

-104 LPGVLAMA
+104 LPGVVGMA

-134 ASVLMSI
+134 ASVLMAI

-146 RQLYVPKMI
+146 KQLYVPKMMS
-155 AGEWTG
+155 GEWTG

-233 KICVNDDGS
+233 KVSVNDDGS

-261 GSATAVLHYE
+261 GSSTAVLHYE

-276 RLGSKPQPETGS
+276 RLGPKPEP
-288 KVEGEDGKKKK
+288 KVEGEDSKKKK
-299 RGSGAGMAGM
+299 RSSGAGMAGM

-337 YSRERLAGRSLS
+337 YTRERLAGRSLT
-349 GAKYPEQEADPI
+349 GAKYPDKEADPI

-391 ATIGRFDGDDER
+391 ATVGRFDGDDER
-403 KQRASDLFNLLTP
+403 KQQVSDLFNLLTP

-487 LFALISEFIAG
+487 LFTLISEFIAA
-498 QKDDEA
+498 QKDDED
-504 MEAYTKPLQTGLDDL
+504 MQAYTKPLEAGLNDL
-519 MAVTMWLAQNA
+519 MAVAMWLAQNA

-538 AASVDFLRLMGT
+538 AASVDFLRMMGT
-550 VAIGYI
+550 VAVGYM
-556 WARMARVSLDQL
+556 WARMARVALDQL
-568 ALGADDEAFYRMKL
+568 AKGGDDEAFYKMKL
-582 NTASYYMG
+582 NTARFYMG

-597 SLKLRAMAGAEVLM
+597 SLKARATAGAEVLM

>member
-11 LRFVLNDLLAI
+11 LRFVLNELLAI

-32 DVSGDLIDAVLD
+32 DVSDDLIDAVLD
-44 GGAKVAEEVWAPLNQ
+44 GGAKIAEEIWAPLNQ
-59 VGDEE
+59 VGGEE
-64 GCRFENGVVRVPTG
+64 GCRFENGVVRTPTG
-78 FKEAFDTWNEG
+78 FKEAFDAWNEG

-104 LPGVLAMA
+104 LPGVVGMA

-134 ASVLMSI
+134 ASVLMAI

-146 RQLYVPKMI
+146 KQLYVPKMMS
-155 AGEWTG
+155 GEWTG

-233 KICVNDDGS
+233 KVSVNDDGS

-261 GSATAVLHYE
+261 GSSTAVLHYE

-276 RLGSKPQPETGS
+276 RLGPKPEP
-288 KVEGEDGKKKK
+288 KVEGEDSKKKK
-299 RGSGAGMAGM
+299 RSSGAGMAGM

-337 YSRERLAGRSLS
+337 YTRERLAGRSLT
-349 GAKYPEQEADPI
+349 GAKYPDKEADPI

-391 ATIGRFDGDDER
+391 ATVGRFDGDDER
-403 KQRASDLFNLLTP
+403 KQQVSDLFNLLTP

-487 LFALISEFIAG
+487 LFTLISEFIAA
-498 QKDDEA
+498 QKDDED
-504 MEAYTKPLQTGLDDL
+504 MQAYTKPLEAGLNDL
-519 MAVTMWLAQNA
+519 MAVAMWLAQNA

-538 AASVDFLRLMGT
+538 AASVDFLRMMGT
-550 VAIGYI
+550 VAVGYM
-556 WARMARVSLDQL
+556 WARMARVALDQL
-568 ALGADDEAFYRMKL
+568 AKGGDDEAFYKMKL
-582 NTASYYMG
+582 NTARFYMG

-597 SLKLRAMAGAEVLM
+597 SLKARATAGAEVLM

>member
-11 LRFVLNDLLAI
+11 LRFVLNELLAI

-32 DVSGDLIDAVLD
+32 DVSDDLIDAVLD
-44 GGAKVAEEVWAPLNQ
+44 GGAKIAEEIWAPLNQ

-64 GCRFENGVVRVPTG
+64 GCRFENGVVRTPTG
-78 FKEAFDTWNEG
+78 FKEAFDAWNEG

-104 LPGVLAMA
+104 LPGVVGMA

-134 ASVLMSI
+134 ASVLMAI

-146 RQLYVPKMI
+146 KQLYVPKMMS
-155 AGEWTG
+155 GEWTG

-233 KICVNDDGS
+233 KVSVNDDGS
-242 LGQGNNV
+242 LGLGNNV

-261 GSATAVLHYE
+261 GSSTAVLHYE

-276 RLGSKPQPETGS
+276 RLGPKPEP
-288 KVEGEDGKKKK
+288 KVEGEDSKKKK
-299 RGSGAGMAGM
+299 RSSGAGMAGM

-337 YSRERLAGRSLS
+337 YTRERLAGRSLT
-349 GAKYPEQEADPI
+349 GAKYPDKEADPI

-391 ATIGRFDGDDER
+391 ATVGRFDGDDER
-403 KQRASDLFNLLTP
+403 KQQVSDLFNLLTP

-487 LFALISEFIAG
+487 LFTLISEFIAA
-498 QKDDEA
+498 QKDDED
-504 MEAYTKPLQTGLDDL
+504 MQAYTKPLEAGLNDL
-519 MAVTMWLAQNA
+519 MAVAMWLAQNA

-538 AASVDFLRLMGT
+538 AASVDFLRMMGT
-550 VAIGYI
+550 VAVGYM
-556 WARMARVSLDQL
+556 WARMARVALDQL
-568 ALGADDEAFYRMKL
+568 AKGGDDEAFYKMKL
-582 NTASYYMG
+582 NTARFYMG

-597 SLKLRAMAGAEVLM
+597 SLKARATAGAEVLM

>member
-1 MPSYTAPVRD
+1 MPTYNAPIKE
-11 LRFVLNDLLAI
+11 LRFVLNELLVI
-22 TDCTEIPGYG
+22 TDCKEIPGYG
-32 DVSGDLIDAVLD
+32 DVSDDLVDAILE
-44 GGAKVAEEVWAPLNQ
+44 GGAKITEEIWLPLNQ

-64 GCRFENGVVRVPTG
+64 GCRFENGVVRTPTG
-78 FKEAFDTWNEG
+78 FKEAFEAFYEG
-89 GWNAIATS
+89 GWNAISSS

-104 LPGVLAMA
+104 LPDVLGMA
-112 VGEMAMSSN
+112 ISEMTMSSN

-128 GLTGGA
+128 GLSGGA
-134 ASVLMSI
+134 ASVIQSI

-146 RQLYVPKMI
+146 KQIYVPKMMS
-155 AGEWTG
+155 GEWTG

-195 IFITGGDHDMTD
+195 IFITGGDHDLTD

-220 GEGLSAV
+220 GEGLAAV

-233 KICVNDDGS
+233 KIQVNGDGT

-249 VCGSIEHKMGIK
+249 ICGGIEHKMGIK

-276 RLGSKPQPETGS
+276 RLGPKPKPQE
-288 KVEGEDGKKKK
+288 VGEDSKKKK
-299 RGSGAGMAGM
+299 RSSGAGMAGM

-318 GVAYQGVA
+318 GVGYQGIA
-326 LSEVAYQNAAE
+326 LSEVAYQNAAT
-337 YSRERLAGRSLS
+337 YTRERTSGRALG
-349 GAKYPEQEADPI
+349 GAKYPDQPADPI

-382 ALLMWLTHE
+382 ALLMWLCHE
-391 ATIGRFDGDDER
+391 ATVGRFDGDEER
-403 KQRASDLFNLLTP
+403 KQQVGDLFNLLTP

-424 VGFECTNMAMQCFGG
+424 VGFECANMAMQCFGG
-439 HGYVREHGM
+439 HGYIHEHGM

-487 LFALISEFIAG
+487 LFAVIGAFISGQSDDEMVEFI
-498 QKDDEA
+498 
-504 MEAYTKPLQTGLDDL
+504 KPLQSGLDDL
-519 MAVTMWLAQNA
+519 MATTMWLAQNA
-530 IQNHEEAG
+530 IQKHEEAG

-550 VAIGYI
+550 VAVGFM
-556 WARMARVSLDQL
+556 WARMARVARDR
-568 ALGADDEAFYRMKL
+568 LGDGTDDEAFYKMKL
-582 NTASYYMG
+582 NTARYYMG

-597 SLKLRAMAGAEVLM
+597 SLKARATAGADVLM
-611 MPDDEAF
+611 MPVDEAF

>member
-11 LRFVLNDLLAI
+11 LRFVLNELLAI
-22 TDCTEIPGYG
+22 TDCTDIPGYG
-32 DVSGDLIDAVLD
+32 DVSDDLIDAVLD

-104 LPGVLAMA
+104 LPGVVGMA

-141 APDHL
+141 APEHL
-146 RQLYVPKMI
+146 KQLYVPKMMS
-155 AGEWTG
+155 GEWTG

-233 KICVNDDGS
+233 KVSVNDDGS

-276 RLGSKPQPETGS
+276 RLGPKPEPR
-288 KVEGEDGKKKK
+288 VEGEDGKKKK
-299 RGSGAGMAGM
+299 RSSGAGMAGM

-337 YSRERLAGRSLS
+337 YTRERLAGRSLT

-373 MRAFNEGAR
+373 MRSFNEGAR

-391 ATIGRFDGDDER
+391 ATVGRFDGDDER
-403 KQRASDLFNLLTP
+403 KQQVSDLFNLLTP

-487 LFALISEFIAG
+487 LFALISEFIAS
-498 QKDDEA
+498 QKDDEDMA
-504 MEAYTKPLQTGLDDL
+504 AYTKPLEAGLNDL
-519 MAVTMWLAQNA
+519 MAVAMWLAQNA

-538 AASVDFLRLMGT
+538 AASVDFLRMMGT
-550 VAIGYI
+550 VAIGYM

-568 ALGADDEAFYRMKL
+568 AQGTDEEAFYRMKL
-582 NTASYYMG
+582 NTARYYMG

-597 SLKLRAMAGAEVLM
+597 SLKARATAGADVLM

>member
-11 LRFVLNDLLAI
+11 LSFVLNELLAI
-22 TDCTEIPGYG
+22 TDCTGIPGYG
-32 DVSGDLIDAVLD
+32 DVSADLIDAVLD
-44 GGAKVAEEVWAPLNQ
+44 GGAKMAEEVWAPLNQ

-64 GCRFENGVVRVPTG
+64 GCRFENGVVRVPSG
-78 FKEAFDTWNEG
+78 FKDAFDAWNEG
-89 GWNAIATS
+89 GWNAISTS
-97 PDWGGQG
+97 ADWGGQG
-104 LPGVLAMA
+104 LPGVIGMA

-121 LSLSTYV
+121 LSLSMYV

-134 ASVLMSI
+134 ASVLMTV

-146 RQLYVPKMI
+146 KQLYVPKMMS
-155 AGEWTG
+155 GEWTG

-233 KICVNDDGS
+233 KVSVNDDGS

-276 RLGSKPQPETGS
+276 RLGPKPEPS
-288 KVEGEDGKKKK
+288 VEGDDGKKK
-299 RGSGAGMAGM
+299 RRSSGAGMAGM

-337 YSRERLAGRSLS
+337 YTRERLAGRSLS
-349 GAKYPEQEADPI
+349 GAKYPDQPADPI

-391 ATIGRFDGDDER
+391 ATVGRFDGND
-403 KQRASDLFNLLTP
+403 
-416 VVKAHFTD
+416 
-424 VGFECTNMAMQCFGG
+424 
-439 HGYVREHGM
+439 
-448 EQFVRDARISQLY
+448 
-461 EGANG
+461 
-466 VQALDLVGRRMGVD
+466 
-480 NGRPARA
+480 
-487 LFALISEFIAG
+487 
-498 QKDDEA
+498 
-504 MEAYTKPLQTGLDDL
+504 
-519 MAVTMWLAQNA
+519 
-530 IQNHEEAG
+530 
-538 AASVDFLRLMGT
+538 
-550 VAIGYI
+550 
-556 WARMARVSLDQL
+556 
-568 ALGADDEAFYRMKL
+568 
-582 NTASYYMG
+582 
-590 RVMPDTA
+590 
-597 SLKLRAMAGAEVLM
+597 
-611 MPDDEAF
+611 

>member
-1 MPSYTAPVRD
+1 MPTYNAPVRE
-11 LRFVLNDLLAI
+11 LRFVLNELLAI
-22 TDCTEIPGYG
+22 TECTEIPGYG
-32 DVSGDLIDAVLD
+32 DVSADLVDAVLD
-44 GGAKVAEEVWAPLNQ
+44 GGAKITEEIWAPLNQ

-64 GCRFENGVVRVPTG
+64 GCRFENGKVRTPAG
-78 FKEAFDTWNEG
+78 FREAFEAFYDG
-89 GWNAIATS
+89 GWNAISTS
-97 PDWGGQG
+97 PQWGGQG
-104 LPGVLAMA
+104 LPGVLGLAIS
-112 VGEMAMSSN
+112 EMGMSSN

-128 GLTGGA
+128 GLSGGA
-134 ASVLMSI
+134 ASVLISI
-141 APDHL
+141 APEHL
-146 RQLYVPKMI
+146 KQLYVPKMMS
-155 AGEWTG
+155 GEWTG

-195 IFITGGDHDMTD
+195 IFITGGDHDMTE

-220 GEGLSAV
+220 GEGLRGV

-233 KICVNDDGS
+233 KVAVNDDGT

-276 RLGSKPQPETGS
+276 RLGKKPEPE
-288 KVEGEDGKKKK
+288 VIGEDGKPKK
-299 RGSGAGMAGM
+299 RSSGAGMAGM

-326 LSEVAYQNAAE
+326 LSEVAYQNAAA
-337 YSRERLAGRSLS
+337 YTRERTAGRALS
-349 GAKYPEQEADPI
+349 GAKYPDQPADPI
-361 VVHPDVRRMLLH
+361 VVHPDVRRMLLQ

-391 ATIGRFDGDDER
+391 STVGRFDGDDER
-403 KQRASDLFNLLTP
+403 KQQVSDLFNLLTP

-424 VGFECTNMAMQCFGG
+424 VGFECVNMAMQCFGG

-487 LFALISEFIAG
+487 LFALITEFITA
-498 QKDDEA
+498 QSSDETGEE
-504 MEAYTKPLQTGLDDL
+504 MEPFIKPLQSGLNDL
-519 MAVTMWLAQNA
+519 MGTTMWLAQNA

-538 AASVDFLRLMGT
+538 AASVDFLRMMGT
-550 VAIGYI
+550 VAIGFM
-556 WARMARVSLDQL
+556 WARMARVALDQL
-568 ALGADDEAFYRMKL
+568 AAGTDEEDFYRMKL
-582 NTASYYMG
+582 NTARYYMG

-597 SLKLRAMAGAEVLM
+597 SLKRRAEAGAEVLM
-611 MPDDEAF
+611 MPGDEAF

>member
-11 LRFVLNDLLAI
+11 LSFVLNELLAI
-22 TDCTEIPGYG
+22 TDCTGIPGYG
-32 DVSGDLIDAVLD
+32 DVSADLIDAVLD
-44 GGAKVAEEVWAPLNQ
+44 GGAKMAEEVWAPLNQ

-64 GCRFENGVVRVPTG
+64 GCRFENGVVRVPSG
-78 FKEAFDTWNEG
+78 FKDAFDAWNEG
-89 GWNAIATS
+89 GWNAISTS
-97 PDWGGQG
+97 ADWGGQG
-104 LPGVLAMA
+104 LPGVIGMA

-121 LSLSTYV
+121 LSLSMYV

-134 ASVLMSI
+134 ASVLMTV

-146 RQLYVPKMI
+146 KQLYVPKMMS
-155 AGEWTG
+155 GEWTG

-233 KICVNDDGS
+233 KVSVNDDGS

-276 RLGSKPQPETGS
+276 RLGPKPEPS
-288 KVEGEDGKKKK
+288 VEGDDGKKK
-299 RGSGAGMAGM
+299 RRSSGAGMAGM

-337 YSRERLAGRSLS
+337 YTRERLAGRSLS
-349 GAKYPEQEADPI
+349 GAKYPDQPADPI

-391 ATIGRFDGDDER
+391 ATVGRFDGNDER
-403 KQRASDLFNLLTP
+403 KQQVSDLFNLLTP

-439 HGYVREHGM
+439 HGYVHEHGM

-487 LFALISEFIAG
+487 LFTLISEFIAS
-498 QKDDEA
+498 QKDDEDMA
-504 MEAYTKPLQTGLDDL
+504 AYTKPLEAGLNDL
-519 MAVTMWLAQNA
+519 MAVAMWLAQNA
-530 IQNHEEAG
+530 IQNHDEAG
-538 AASVDFLRLMGT
+538 AASVDFLRMMGT
-550 VAIGYI
+550 VAVGYM

-568 ALGADDEAFYRMKL
+568 AQGGDDEAFYKMKL
-582 NTASYYMG
+582 NTARYYMG

-597 SLKLRAMAGAEVLM
+597 SLKARATAGADVLM

>member
-11 LRFVLNDLLAI
+11 LSFVLNELLAI
-22 TDCTEIPGYG
+22 TDCTGIPGYG
-32 DVSGDLIDAVLD
+32 DVSADLIDAVLD
-44 GGAKVAEEVWAPLNQ
+44 GGAKMAEEVWAPLNQ

-64 GCRFENGVVRVPTG
+64 GCRFENGVVRVPSG
-78 FKEAFDTWNEG
+78 FKDAFDAWNEG
-89 GWNAIATS
+89 GWNAISTS
-97 PDWGGQG
+97 ADWGGQG
-104 LPGVLAMA
+104 LPGVIGMA

-121 LSLSTYV
+121 LSLSMYV

-134 ASVLMSI
+134 ASVLMTV

-146 RQLYVPKMI
+146 KQLYVPKMMS
-155 AGEWTG
+155 GEWTG

-233 KICVNDDGS
+233 KVSVNDDGS

-276 RLGSKPQPETGS
+276 RLGPKPEPS
-288 KVEGEDGKKKK
+288 VEGDDGKKK
-299 RGSGAGMAGM
+299 RRSSGAGMAGM

-337 YSRERLAGRSLS
+337 YTRERLAGRSLS
-349 GAKYPEQEADPI
+349 GAKYPDQPADPI

-391 ATIGRFDGDDER
+391 ATVGRFDGNDER
-403 KQRASDLFNLLTP
+403 KQQVSDLFNLLTP

-439 HGYVREHGM
+439 HGYVHEHGM

-480 NGRPARA
+480 NGRPTRA
-487 LFALISEFIAG
+487 LFALISEFIAS
-498 QKDDEA
+498 QKNDEDMA
-504 MEAYTKPLQTGLDDL
+504 AYTKPLEAGLNDL
-519 MAVTMWLAQNA
+519 MAVAMWLAQNA
-530 IQNHEEAG
+530 IQNHDEAG
-538 AASVDFLRLMGT
+538 AASVDFLRMMGT
-550 VAIGYI
+550 VAVGYM

-568 ALGADDEAFYRMKL
+568 AQGGDDEAFYKMKL
-582 NTASYYMG
+582 NTARYYMG

-597 SLKLRAMAGAEVLM
+597 SLKARATAGADVLM